1 VTEKSHEET
10 KITMPFWWD
19 CPLRNGM
26 SGMSKIVWRG
36 FSLGMEYFLVL
47 KDAEK
52 IEVTCHAIS
61 FTASAFAAFQ
71 PSTFEAAFPT
81 LVVQHQLN

>member
-1 VTEKSHEET
+1 
-10 KITMPFWWD
+10 
-19 CPLRNGM
+19 
-26 SGMSKIVWRG
+26 
-36 FSLGMEYFLVL
+36 MEYFLVL

-52 IEVTCHAIS
+52 IEVTCQAIG

-71 PSTFEAAFPT
+71 PSAFEAAFPT